1 MTDLVSL
8 RRRRPATAEL
18 PPNADPAHAIR
29 DCAIYVDGV
38 RQRGE
43 VDWQAAIDEVERTCE
58 GFVWIGLHEPTEEQ
72 LAPIAGRYGATHWA
86 VYQSQEDLY
95 KFLLVVDFGEKAQFE
110 AFWYGEEARDFRAAM
125 SGYFQNPVVYAPQ
138 NIVTEGQAVAPVAAP
153 TA

>member
-1 MTDLVSL
+1 MASYSFHAAFYATGL
-8 RRRRPATAEL
+8 RK
-18 PPNADPAHAIR
+18 DDI
-29 DCAIYVDGV
+29 
-38 RQRGE
+38 
-43 VDWQAAIDEVERTCE
+43 AA
-58 GFVWIGLHEPTEEQ
+58 GLSQ

-86 VYQSQEDLY
+86 VYQGQEDLY
-95 KFLLVVDFGEKAQFE
+95 KFLLVVDFAEKAQFE